1 MGSFRSGTGWG
12 KMCRLGIVGCVMASV
27 LLSGCASQYGRQ
39 ITVVQY
45 YPECYAPI
53 AKLRAEEKQ
62 FVKNVATGAIVGALA
77 GAAIG
82 AALGD
87 WRGALAGAGAGLVV
101 GAGVA
106 AALTKYKEVKDDR
119 ERRSYL
125 SRDMAAEA
133 ATLDRVGLSA
143 ALASKCYRQQFD
155 KLLAD
160 YNAGGMSKEIFQ
172 ARALEIISGLN
183 EIAVITKSFNGEAAV
198 RLKQYQDMLVTE
210 AQRDNSDLP
219 AMRPIPLDQSAPSQ
233 PSALHKA
240 KSTTKSSTGKKRK
253 KKSHQEQTD
262 AADGQPNPI
271 DQLLA
276 QPPAEVASV
285 DSSPSTPA
293 KSTATEPDIRT
304 MPGVISNRAMNAPGS
319 MNTAVGKSDT
329 VGPDPTTM
337 PGVIARRDNYKA
349 KADDL
354 VNVQK
359 ETSASM
365 EACIAKAEAA
375 GVAIPTSLKPKTAS
389 SS

>member
-1 MGSFRSGTGWG
+1 MGSLRSGTVWG
-12 KMCRLGIVGCVMASV
+12 KACRLGIVGCVMASL

-39 ITVVQY
+39 TTVVQY

-62 FVKNVATGAIVGALA
+62 FVKNVATGAVVGALA

-87 WRGALAGAGAGLVV
+87 WRGALVGAGAGLVV

-106 AALTKYKEVKDDR
+106 AALTKYKQVKDDR

-143 ALASKCYRQQFD
+143 ALASRCYKQQFD
-155 KLLAD
+155 LLLAD
-160 YNAGGMSKEIFQ
+160 YNAGAMSREVFQ

-198 RLKQYQDMLVTE
+198 RLQQYQDMLVTE
-210 AQRDNSDLP
+210 AQRDNMVLP
-219 AMRPIPLDQSAPSQ
+219 PMQPIPLEQPDQPRSSAGR
-233 PSALHKA
+233 
-240 KSTTKSSTGKKRK
+240 KSRTKSSKKKKKR
-253 KKSHQEQTD
+253 SYQQETD
-262 AADGQPNPI
+262 TGPTAPNPI

-276 QPPAEVASV
+276 QSPTGTASV
-285 DSSPSTPA
+285 DSRPTPMDR
-293 KSTATEPDIRT
+293 STATGPDVST
-304 MPGVISNRAMNAPGS
+304 MPSVISNRAMNDSGS
-319 MNTAVGKSDT
+319 LHTAVGKPNT
-329 VGPDPTTM
+329 LGPDPSTM

-349 KADDL
+349 KADVL

-365 EACIAKAEAA
+365 KECIAKAEAA
-375 GVAIPTSLKPKTAS
+375 GVEIPKSLRPKTAS
-389 SS
+389 